1 MEFKKIQ
8 LNGFKSFADKTNFL
22 IEEGLTG
29 IVGPNGCGKSNIV
42 ESLRWVMGET
52 SKSNIV
58 ESLRWVMGET
68 SAKSMRGSGMEDVI
82 FNGTSN
88 KASKNIAEVSIDVE
102 NKNNEGP
109 VQYRDLDQISVRRK
123 IEKDKGSKF
132 YINDKE
138 VRARDAQ
145 MFFADLST
153 GAHSPSMISQGR
165 IGALVTAK
173 PTDRRAILEEAAGIS
188 GLHVRRHEA
197 ELRLGAAENNLKR
210 ADELRR
216 QQEKQLANLQKQA
229 EEATKYKLISEEIKK
244 IEAGLYYLKLL
255 EIDKEIKIENEINN
269 EAEGE
274 VEGFN
279 NKIKI
284 ENEINNEAEGEVEGF
299 NNKITELENLI
310 KIATDKVSPLR
321 EKNIENLSRIQRLNL
336 ELQSL
341 DEENTRIQDE
351 IESINK
357 SISTLDE
364 DINRERGI
372 IIDANSNEKRLKEE
386 KADLI
391 EIDSKYFETEK
402 LSNEDLEN
410 AKKELKKEQE
420 AVDEVVNN
428 IAEGSINISLG
439 PIKNVKNSIN
449 RAKELINS
457 NEIQQAVTL
466 LDRCNMELDNFLND
480 LKNEKSRQELL
491 NVNEK
496 SQNIKQLQEKYADA
510 YSKNQS
516 IKNESIKRN
525 ERIKTIETE
534 IESWKNLL
542 SNSEKM
548 VAELIE
554 RKNKL
559 SDQLKKLENQP
570 RVQAERKGQI
580 SENLRISDK
589 EKVDNDIVIEETDK
603 RIETLRTELNE
614 IQEQSI
620 QIRERKASSGATIE
634 GLQKRKSDLL
644 DRINSELNLS
654 EDNILENSNLN
665 GVEELPNAID
675 QEDAL
680 DKKKQER
687 ESLGSVNLKADEET
701 SKYEDE
707 IKKMEQ
713 DRSDLVTAIVKLK
726 DSINELNQ
734 KGRERLIEAFEK
746 VNRKFNEVY
755 TKLFNGGNAKLE
767 LVDSDDPL
775 EAGLEMLVSPPGK
788 RLQSITLLSG
798 GEQALT
804 ALSLI
809 FAVFLTNPS
818 PICVLDEVD
827 APLDDAN
834 VTRFCNLLE
843 ELIKITN
850 TKFIIV
856 THHALT
862 MSKMN
867 RLYGVTMPEKGISQL
882 VAVDLQKAESMVA

>member
-22 IEEGLTG
+22 IEDGLTG
-29 IVGPNGCGKSNIV
+29 IVGPNGCG
-42 ESLRWVMGET
+42 
-52 SKSNIV
+52 KSNIV

-109 VQYRDLDQISVRRK
+109 VQYRELDQINVRRK

-229 EEATKYKLISEEIKK
+229 EEASKYKLISEEIKK

-255 EIDKEIKIENEINN
+255 EIDKEIKIENEIND
-269 EAEGE
+269 EAGGE

-279 NKIKI
+279 NKI
-284 ENEINNEAEGEVEGF
+284 A
-299 NNKITELENLI
+299 ELENLI
-310 KIATDKVSPLR
+310 KVATEKVSPLR

-341 DEENTRIQDE
+341 DEENTRTQDE
-351 IESINK
+351 IDTINK
-357 SISTLDE
+357 SIKTLDE

-420 AVDEVVNN
+420 LVDEVVNN
-428 IAEGSINISLG
+428 IAEGAVSISIG
-439 PIKNVKNSIN
+439 PITNVQNSIN
-449 RAKELINS
+449 RAKELIDS
-457 NEIQQAVTL
+457 NEINQAVTL
-466 LDRCNMELDNFLND
+466 LDRCNIELDNFLND
-480 LKNEKSRQELL
+480 LKNEKSRKELL
-491 NVNEK
+491 SVNEK

-534 IESWKNLL
+534 IESWKKLL

-548 VAELIE
+548 VTELIE
-554 RKNKL
+554 RKDKL
-559 SDQLKKLENQP
+559 SSQLKELDNQP
-570 RVQAERKGQI
+570 QIQAERKGQI

-589 EKVDNDIVIEETDK
+589 EKIDNDLIIEETDNK
-603 RIETLRTELNE
+603 IETLRNELNE

-634 GLQKRKSDLL
+634 GLKKRKSDLL
-644 DRINSELNLS
+644 DRINSELNLT

-665 GVEELPNAID
+665 GAEELPNAVD
-675 QEDAL
+675 QEDNL

-687 ESLGSVNLKADEET
+687 ERLGSVNLKADEET
-701 SKYEDE
+701 SKYKDE

-713 DRSDLVTAIVKLK
+713 DRSDLVTAIVRLK
-726 DSINELNQ
+726 DSIDELNQ

-755 TKLFNGGNAKLE
+755 TKLFNGGTAKLE

-834 VTRFCNLLE
+834 VTRFCSLLE

>member
-22 IEEGLTG
+22 IENGLTG
-29 IVGPNGCGKSNIV
+29 IVGPNGCG
-42 ESLRWVMGET
+42 
-52 SKSNIV
+52 KSNIV

-82 FNGTSN
+82 FSGTSN
-88 KASKNIAEVSIDVE
+88 KASKNIAEVSVTVTNE
-102 NKNNEGP
+102 KNEGP
-109 VQYRDLDQISVRRK
+109 IQYRELDEVNVRRK

-165 IGALVTAK
+165 IGAIVTAK
-173 PTDRRAILEEAAGIS
+173 PADRRAILEEAAGIS

-197 ELRLGAAENNLKR
+197 ELRLNAAENNLKR

-216 QQEKQLANLQKQA
+216 QQERQLVNLQKQA
-229 EEATKYKLISEEIKK
+229 EEAARYKNMSEEIKK

-255 EIDKEIKIENEINN
+255 EIDKEIKIENEINV
-269 EAEGE
+269 EAETE
-274 VEGFN
+274 VTDFN
-279 NKIKI
+279 NKI
-284 ENEINNEAEGEVEGF
+284 AD
-299 NNKITELENLI
+299 LENLI
-310 KIATDKVSPLR
+310 KTETEKVTPLR
-321 EKNIENLSRIQRLNL
+321 EKNIENLSKIQRLNL

-351 IESINK
+351 IENIK
-357 SISTLDE
+357 KTLQTFEE
-364 DINRERGI
+364 DIGREKGI
-372 IIDANSNEKRLKEE
+372 VIDANSNEKRLKEE
-386 KADLI
+386 KNELI
-391 EIDSKYFETEK
+391 EIDSKYYDTEK
-402 LSNEDLEN
+402 QSDNDLNTSKDKLQSEIE
-410 AKKELKKEQE
+410 K
-420 AVDEVVNN
+420 V
-428 IAEGSINISLG
+428 
-439 PIKNVKNSIN
+439 
-449 RAKELINS
+449 KELINS
-457 NEIQQAVTL
+457 QKNQEAISA
-466 LDRCNMELDNFLND
+466 LDNC
-480 LKNEKSRQELL
+480 KLL
-491 NVNEK
+491 IEA
-496 SQNIKQLQEKYADA
+496 YAGS
-510 YSKNQS
+510 YSKNEN
-516 IKNESIKRN
+516 IKKESVKRN
-525 ERIKTIETE
+525 ERIKVIDTE

-542 SNSEKM
+542 LNSEKM
-548 VAELIE
+548 VSQLTE
-554 RKNKL
+554 RRGKL
-559 SDQLKKLENQP
+559 NDQLSKLDNQP
-570 RVQAERKGQI
+570 KLQAEKKGQI
-580 SENLRISDK
+580 TEGLRISEEEKKENEEIINSTDEKIENLR
-589 EKVDNDIVIEETDK
+589 
-603 RIETLRTELNE
+603 LQLNE

-620 QIRERKASSGATIE
+620 QIRERKASSGATVE
-634 GLQKRKSDLL
+634 GLKKRKNDLI

-654 EDNILENSNLN
+654 EENILENSNLF
-665 GVEELPNAID
+665 GVEELPDAVN
-675 QEDAL
+675 QEDLL

-687 ESLGSVNLKADEET
+687 EKLGSVNLKADEET
-701 SKYEDE
+701 NKYETE
-707 IKKMEQ
+707 IKKMES
-713 DRSDLVTAIVKLK
+713 DRVDLVTAILKLK
-726 DSINELNQ
+726 ESINELNQ
-734 KGRERLIEAFEK
+734 KGRERLIEAFDK
-746 VNRKFNEVY
+746 VDRKFNEVY
-755 TKLFNGGNAKLE
+755 TKLFNGGSAKLE
-767 LVDSDDPL
+767 LVDADDPL

-834 VTRFCNLLE
+834 VTRFCNLLD
-843 ELIKITN
+843 ELTKITD

>member
-42 ESLRWVMGET
+42 ESLRWA
-52 SKSNIV
+52 
-58 ESLRWVMGET
+58 MGET

-88 KASKNIAEVSIDVE
+88 KASKNIAEVSIDLD
-102 NKNNEGP
+102 NKNNDGP
-109 VQYRDLDQISVRRK
+109 VQYREQDQISVRRK

-229 EEATKYKLISEEIKK
+229 EEATKFKSISEEIKK

-269 EAEGE
+269 EAGGE

-279 NKIKI
+279 NKI
-284 ENEINNEAEGEVEGF
+284 N
-299 NNKITELENLI
+299 ELENSI
-310 KIATDKVSPLR
+310 KLASDKVSPLR
-321 EKNIENLSRIQRLNL
+321 EKNIENVSRIQRLNL

-341 DEENTRIQDE
+341 DEENTRVQDE

-357 SISTLDE
+357 SIRTLDE
-364 DINRERGI
+364 DITRERGI

-386 KADLI
+386 KNELI

-402 LSNEDLEN
+402 LSNEDLED

-420 AVDEVVNN
+420 AVDEVVSN
-428 IAEGSINISLG
+428 IAEGTINISVG
-439 PIKNVKNSIN
+439 PIENVKNSIN
-449 RAKELINS
+449 RVKELINS
-457 NEIQQAVTL
+457 NEINQALTL

-480 LKNEKSRQELL
+480 LKNEKSREELL
-491 NVNEK
+491 SVNEK

-559 SDQLKKLENQP
+559 STQLKDLENQP
-570 RVQAERKGQI
+570 RIQAERKGQI

-589 EKVDNDIVIEETDK
+589 DKIDNDSVIEETDK
-603 RIETLRTELNE
+603 QIESLRTQLNE

-634 GLQKRKSDLL
+634 GLQKRKNDLL
-644 DRINSELNLS
+644 DRINSELNLD
-654 EDNILENSNLN
+654 EDDILENSNLY
-665 GVEELPNAID
+665 GAEELPNAID

-713 DRSDLVTAIVKLK
+713 DRTDLVTAIGKLK
-726 DSINELNQ
+726 DSISELNQ

-843 ELIKITN
+843 ELIKITS

>member
-8 LNGFKSFADKTNFL
+8 LNGFKSFADRTNFL
-22 IEEGLTG
+22 IEDGLTG

-52 SKSNIV
+52 S
-58 ESLRWVMGET
+58 
-68 SAKSMRGSGMEDVI
+68 AKSLRGSGMEDVI
-82 FNGTSN
+82 FSGTSN
-88 KASKNIAEVSIDVE
+88 KPSKNIAEVSVTVSNDD
-102 NKNNEGP
+102 NEGP
-109 VQYRDLDQISVRRK
+109 IQFRELNEINVRRK

-173 PTDRRAILEEAAGIS
+173 PTDRRTILEEAAGIS

-197 ELRLGAAENNLKR
+197 ELRLNAAENNLKR
-210 ADELRR
+210 ADELRK

-229 EEATKYKLISEEIKK
+229 EEATKYKNITDEIKK

-255 EIDKEIKIENEINN
+255 EIDKEIRIENEINT
-269 EAEGE
+269 EAETE
-274 VEGFN
+274 VSGFN
-279 NKIKI
+279 NKI
-284 ENEINNEAEGEVEGF
+284 N
-299 NNKITELENLI
+299 ELENLI
-310 KIATDKVSPLR
+310 KLETDKVTPLR
-321 EKNIENLSRIQRLNL
+321 EKNIENLSKIQRLNL

-341 DEENTRIQDE
+341 DEENNRIQDE
-351 IESINK
+351 IKNIKDSLQ
-357 SISTLDE
+357 TFDD
-364 DINRERGI
+364 DIIREKGI
-372 IIDANSNEKRLKEE
+372 VIDANSNEKRLKEE
-386 KADLI
+386 KNELI
-391 EIDSKYFETEK
+391 EIDSKYYQTEK
-402 LSNEDLEN
+402 QSKDDLEN
-410 AKKELKKEQE
+410 AKNRLYSEIDNIKK
-420 AVDEVVNN
+420 
-428 IAEGSINISLG
+428 
-439 PIKNVKNSIN
+439 
-449 RAKELINS
+449 LITS
-457 NEIQQAVTL
+457 K
-466 LDRCNMELDNFLND
+466 
-480 LKNEKSRQELL
+480 KNEEAISML
-491 NVNEK
+491 NNCTVLIE
-496 SQNIKQLQEKYADA
+496 EYADS
-510 YSKNQS
+510 YSKNQN
-516 IKNESIKRN
+516 IKKESVKRN
-525 ERIKTIETE
+525 ERISVIDKE

-548 VAELIE
+548 LIE
-554 RKNKL
+554 LNERKSKL
-559 SDQLKKLENQP
+559 NLQLDKLDNQP
-570 RVQAERKGQI
+570 KIQAEKKGQI
-580 SENLRISDK
+580 SENLRISEEEKK
-589 EKVDNDIVIEETDK
+589 ENESIISITDEK
-603 RIETLRTELNE
+603 IETLRNKLNE

-634 GLQKRKSDLL
+634 GLKKRKNDLV
-644 DRINSELNLS
+644 DRITSELNLN
-654 EDNILENSNLN
+654 EENILENSNLY
-665 GVEELPNAID
+665 GKDELPDAVN
-675 QEDAL
+675 QEDLL

-687 ESLGSVNLKADEET
+687 EKLGSVNLKADEET
-701 SKYEDE
+701 NKYEAE

-713 DRSDLVTAIVKLK
+713 DREDLVTAILKLK
-726 DSINELNQ
+726 ESINELNQ
-734 KGRERLIEAFEK
+734 KGRERLIEAFDK

-755 TKLFNGGNAKLE
+755 TRLFNGGNAKLE

-843 ELIKITN
+843 ELTKITN

>member
-22 IEEGLTG
+22 IEDGLTG
-29 IVGPNGCGKSNIV
+29 IVGPNGCG
-42 ESLRWVMGET
+42 
-52 SKSNIV
+52 KSNIV

-82 FNGTSN
+82 FSGTSN
-88 KASKNIAEVSIDVE
+88 KPSKNIAEVSVTVS
-102 NKNNEGP
+102 NQNSEGTS
-109 VQYRDLDQISVRRK
+109 QFRELDEVNVRRK

-197 ELRLGAAENNLKR
+197 ELRLNAAENNLKR
-210 ADELRR
+210 ADELRK

-229 EEATKYKLISEEIKK
+229 EEATKYKNISDEIKK

-255 EIDKEIKIENEINN
+255 EIDKEIRIENEINT
-269 EAEGE
+269 EAEDE
-274 VEGFN
+274 VS
-279 NKIKI
+279 
-284 ENEINNEAEGEVEGF
+284 GF
-299 NNKITELENLI
+299 NNKITDLENLI
-310 KIATDKVSPLR
+310 KSETEKITPLR
-321 EKNIENLSRIQRLNL
+321 EKNIENLSKIQRLNL
-336 ELQSL
+336 ELQGL
-341 DEENTRIQDE
+341 DRENSRIQSE
-351 IESINK
+351 IENIKK
-357 SISTLDE
+357 SLQTFDD
-364 DINRERGI
+364 DINREKGI

-386 KADLI
+386 KNELI
-391 EIDSKYFETEK
+391 EIDSKYYETEK
-402 LSNEDLEN
+402 KSNQDLN
-410 AKKELKKEQE
+410 DAKKKLDMELEK
-420 AVDEVVNN
+420 V
-428 IAEGSINISLG
+428 
-439 PIKNVKNSIN
+439 
-449 RAKELINS
+449 KELINQ
-457 NEIQQAVTL
+457 N
-466 LDRCNMELDNFLND
+466 
-480 LKNEKSRQELL
+480 
-491 NVNEK
+491 
-496 SQNIKQLQEKYADA
+496 NIKDTINVLDHFKIFIDEYAES
-510 YSKNQS
+510 YSKNQN
-516 IKNESIKRN
+516 IKNESVKRN
-525 ERIKTIETE
+525 ERINIIDKE

-548 VAELIE
+548 VTELSE

-559 SDQLKKLENQP
+559 NLQLEKLDNQP
-570 RVQAERKGQI
+570 ELQAEKKGQI
-580 SENLRISDK
+580 SEGLRISEK
-589 EKVDNDIVIEETDK
+589 EKSENETIINQTDEKIENM
-603 RIETLRTELNE
+603 RVQLNQ

-634 GLQKRKSDLL
+634 GLKKRKNDLV
-644 DRINSELNLS
+644 DRVISELNLS
-654 EDNILENSNLN
+654 ENNILENSNLF
-665 GVEELPNAID
+665 GVDELPDPVN
-675 QEDAL
+675 QEDLL

-687 ESLGSVNLKADEET
+687 ERLGSVNLKADEET
-701 SKYEDE
+701 NKYETE

-713 DRSDLVTAIVKLK
+713 DRADLVTAIVKLK

-734 KGRERLIEAFEK
+734 KGRERLIDAFDK
-746 VNRKFNEVY
+746 VNRKFNDVY

-834 VTRFCNLLE
+834 VTRFCSLLE

>member
-8 LNGFKSFADKTNFL
+8 LNGFKSFAEKTNFL
-22 IEEGLTG
+22 IEDGLTG
-29 IVGPNGCGKSNIV
+29 IVGPNGCG
-42 ESLRWVMGET
+42 
-52 SKSNIV
+52 KSNIV

-82 FNGTSN
+82 FSGTSN
-88 KASKNIAEVSIDVE
+88 KASKNIAEVSIEVE
-102 NKNNEGP
+102 NKDKEGP
-109 VQYRDLDQISVRRK
+109 IQYRELEQIQVRRK

-229 EEATKYKLISEEIKK
+229 EEATKYKLISDQIKK
-244 IEAGLYYLKLL
+244 IEAGIYYLKLL
-255 EIDKEIKIENEINN
+255 EIDKEIRIENEINT

-279 NKIKI
+279 NKIS
-284 ENEINNEAEGEVEGF
+284 
-299 NNKITELENLI
+299 ELENSI
-310 KIATDKVSPLR
+310 KTFTDKVNPLR

-351 IESINK
+351 IESIKK
-357 SISTLDE
+357 SIQTLDD
-364 DINRERGI
+364 DITREKGI

-386 KADLI
+386 KTELI
-391 EIDSKYFETEK
+391 ETDSKYFETEK
-402 LSNEDLEN
+402 LSNEELES
-410 AKKELKKEQE
+410 AKNKLKEEQK
-420 AVDEVVNN
+420 AVDEVVNSL
-428 IAEGSINISLG
+428 AEETVNISVG
-439 PIKNVKNSIN
+439 PIRNVKNTIS
-449 RAKELINS
+449 RVKELIDS
-457 NEIQQAVTL
+457 NEINQAVTL
-466 LDRCNMELDNFLND
+466 LDRCNMELDGFLND
-480 LKNEKSRQELL
+480 LKNERSRSELL
-491 NVNEK
+491 GVSEK
-496 SQNIKQLQEKYADA
+496 SENIKLLQEKYADA

-542 SNSEKM
+542 TNSEKM
-548 VAELIE
+548 VNELTQ
-554 RKNKL
+554 RKEKL
-559 SDQLKKLENQP
+559 SKQLSDLENQP
-570 RVQAERKGQI
+570 RAQAERKGQI

-589 EKVDNDIVIEETDK
+589 EKIDNEAIIDETDQK
-603 RIETLRTELNE
+603 IEMLRTQLNE

-634 GLQKRKSDLL
+634 GLQKRKNDLL
-644 DRINSELNLS
+644 DRISSELNLN

-665 GVEELPNAID
+665 GVEELPNPVD

-687 ESLGSVNLKADEET
+687 EKLGSVNLKADEET
-701 SKYEDE
+701 SKYEEE

-713 DRSDLVTAIVKLK
+713 DRADLVTAIVKLK

-834 VTRFCNLLE
+834 VTRFCSLLE

-867 RLYGVTMPEKGISQL
+867 RLYGVTMPQKGISQL

>member
-1 MEFKKIQ
+1 MEFKKIH
-8 LNGFKSFADKTNFL
+8 LNGFKSFAEKTNFL

-52 SKSNIV
+52 S
-58 ESLRWVMGET
+58 
-68 SAKSMRGSGMEDVI
+68 AKSMRGSGMEDVI
-82 FNGTSN
+82 FSGTSN
-88 KASKNIAEVSIDVE
+88 KASKNIAEVSVSVSNE
-102 NKNNEGP
+102 NHDGP
-109 VQYRDLDQISVRRK
+109 TQYKDLDQINVRRK

-173 PTDRRAILEEAAGIS
+173 PTDRRAILEEAANIS

-197 ELRLGAAENNLKR
+197 ELRLNAADTNLKR
-210 ADELRR
+210 ADELRK

-255 EIDKEIKIENEINN
+255 NIDNEIKIENEINT
-269 EAEGE
+269 EAEEE
-274 VEGFN
+274 VSGFN
-279 NKIKI
+279 QQISLF
-284 ENEINNEAEGEVEGF
+284 ENSV
-299 NNKITELENLI
+299 KTE
-310 KIATDKVSPLR
+310 TDKISPLR
-321 EKNIENLSRIQRLNL
+321 EKNIENISRIQRMNL

-341 DEENTRIQDE
+341 DEENLRTQDE
-351 IESINK
+351 IENFKK
-357 SISTLDE
+357 SLKTIEE
-364 DINRERGI
+364 DIDREKGI
-372 IIDANSNEKRLKEE
+372 VIDANSNDKRLKEE
-386 KADLI
+386 KNQLI
-391 EIDSKYFETEK
+391 EIDSKYFETER
-402 LSNEDLEN
+402 LSNKDLEE
-410 AKKELKKEQE
+410 AKNKLKEEQK
-420 AVDEVVNN
+420 AVDEIIDIFASSN
-428 IAEGSINISLG
+428 INISID
-439 PIKNVKNSIN
+439 PIKEVIN
-449 RAKELINS
+449 TIEKVKELINK
-457 NEIQQAVTL
+457 NEVNQALTL
-466 LDRCNMELDNFLND
+466 LDRSKIELNNFLNALAND
-480 LKNEKSRQELL
+480 ESKKKLSNINDKND
-491 NVNEK
+491 
-496 SQNIKQLQEKYADA
+496 NIKVLQENYADSF
-510 YSKNQS
+510 SKNQS
-516 IKNESIKRN
+516 IKKDSVKRN
-525 ERIKTIETE
+525 ERIRTIETE
-534 IESWKNLL
+534 MESWKSLL

-548 VAELIE
+548 VRELSE
-554 RKNKL
+554 RKNKSL
-559 SDQLKKLENQP
+559 SQLNERDQKPKI
-570 RVQAERKGQI
+570 QAEKKGQI
-580 SENLRISDK
+580 TEGLRIAEN
-589 EKVDNDIVIEETDK
+589 EKNENETIIDETDK
-603 RIETLRTELNE
+603 NINSLRLELNE
-614 IQEQSI
+614 IQEKSI
-620 QIRERKASSGATIE
+620 QIRERKASSSATIE
-634 GLQKRKSDLL
+634 GLKKRKSDLL
-644 DRINSELNLS
+644 ERVQSELNF
-654 EDNILENSNLN
+654 EEKNIFENSNLYDLEN
-665 GVEELPNAID
+665 LPDSISQEE
-675 QEDAL
+675 EL
-680 DKKKQER
+680 DKKKRER
-687 ESLGSVNLKADEET
+687 EKLGSVNLRADEET
-701 SKYEDE
+701 NKYEVE

-713 DRSDLVTAIVKLK
+713 DRADLVSAIIKLK
-726 DSINELNQ
+726 ESINELNQ
-734 KGRERLIEAFEK
+734 KGRERLLEAFGK

-834 VTRFCNLLE
+834 VTRFCGLLE
-843 ELIKITN
+843 DLTKITN

-882 VAVDLQKAESMVA
+882 VAVDLQKAEGMVA

>member
-1 MEFKKIQ
+1 MEFKRIQ
-8 LNGFKSFADKTNFL
+8 LNGFKSFADKTNFF
-22 IEEGLTG
+22 IEAGLTG

-42 ESLRWVMGET
+42 ESLRWA
-52 SKSNIV
+52 
-58 ESLRWVMGET
+58 MGET

-88 KASKNIAEVSIDVE
+88 KTSKNIAEVSITLD
-102 NKNNEGP
+102 NTGHEGP
-109 VQYRDLDQISVRRK
+109 TQYKELDQVEVRRK

-132 YINDKE
+132 YINNKE

-173 PTDRRAILEEAAGIS
+173 PTDRRSILEEAANIS

-197 ELRLGAAENNLKR
+197 ELRLNAAETNLKR
-210 ADELRR
+210 ADELRK

-244 IEAGLYYLKLL
+244 IEAGLYYLRLL
-255 EIDKEIKIENEINN
+255 DIDNEIRIENEINI
-269 EAEGE
+269 EAEGG
-274 VEGFN
+274 VSNFN
-279 NKIKI
+279 QQ
-284 ENEINNEAEGEVEGF
+284 
-299 NNKITELENLI
+299 ITEYENSI
-310 KIATDKVSPLR
+310 KSETDKVTPLR
-321 EKNIENLSRIQRLNL
+321 EKNIENLSKIQRMNL

-341 DEENTRIQDE
+341 DEENVRTQDE
-351 IESINK
+351 IENFKK
-357 SISTLDE
+357 SLKTIEE
-364 DINRERGI
+364 DIDREKGI
-372 IIDANSNEKRLKEE
+372 VIDANSNEKRLKEE
-386 KADLI
+386 KGELL

-402 LSNEDLEN
+402 LSNEDLEK
-410 AKKELKKEQE
+410 AKSLLKDEQK
-420 AVDEVVNN
+420 AVDGIIDIFANGN
-428 IAEGSINISLG
+428 INISID
-439 PIKNVKNSIN
+439 PIKEVIN
-449 RAKELINS
+449 TIEKIKELINS
-457 NEIQQAVTL
+457 NEVNQALTL
-466 LDRCNMELDNFLND
+466 LDRTKIGLNNFLNNLAND
-480 LKNEKSRQELL
+480 ESKNKLTSINEK
-491 NVNEK
+491 ND
-496 SQNIKQLQEKYADA
+496 NIKLLQEKYADSF
-510 YSKNQS
+510 SKNQS
-516 IKNESIKRN
+516 IKKESIKRN
-525 ERIKTIETE
+525 ERIKAIKIEV
-534 IESWKNLL
+534 ESWKNLL
-542 SNSEKM
+542 LNSQKM
-548 VAELIE
+548 FAELTE

-559 SDQLKKLENQP
+559 LSQLNERDQQP
-570 RVQAERKGQI
+570 RVQAEKKGQI
-580 SENLRISDK
+580 TEGLRISGN
-589 EKVDNDIVIEETDK
+589 EKIENEKFIEETDK
-603 RIETLRTELNE
+603 KINSLRLELNE
-614 IQEQSI
+614 VQEKSI

-634 GLQKRKSDLL
+634 GLKKRKDDLL
-644 DRINSELNLS
+644 ERINSELNL
-654 EDNILENSNLN
+654 EEENILEKSNLN
-665 GVEELPNAID
+665 GVEELPNSTT

-680 DKKKQER
+680 DEKKRER
-687 ESLGSVNLKADEET
+687 EKLGSVNLRADEET
-701 SKYEDE
+701 SKYEVE

-713 DRSDLVTAIVKLK
+713 DREDLVSAILKLK
-726 DSINELNQ
+726 ESINELNQ
-734 KGRERLIEAFEK
+734 KGRERLLEAFEK

-834 VTRFCNLLE
+834 VTRFCGLLE
-843 ELIKITN
+843 DLTKITN

-882 VAVDLQKAESMVA
+882 VAVDLEKAESMVA

>member
-22 IEEGLTG
+22 IENGLTG
-29 IVGPNGCGKSNIV
+29 IVGPNGCG
-42 ESLRWVMGET
+42 
-52 SKSNIV
+52 KSNIV

-82 FNGTSN
+82 FSGTSN
-88 KASKNIAEVSIDVE
+88 KPSKNIAEVSVTVANE
-102 NKNNEGP
+102 NNEGP
-109 VQYRDLDQISVRRK
+109 VQFRELDEINVRRK

-197 ELRLGAAENNLKR
+197 ELRLSAAENNLKR

-216 QQEKQLANLQKQA
+216 QQERQLANLQKQA
-229 EEATKYKLISEEIKK
+229 EEATKYKNISDEIKK

-255 EIDKEIKIENEINN
+255 EIDKEIKIENEINT
-269 EAEGE
+269 EAETE
-274 VEGFN
+274 VSGFN
-279 NKIKI
+279 NKI
-284 ENEINNEAEGEVEGF
+284 NELEKLIKTEVD
-299 NNKITELENLI
+299 KIT
-310 KIATDKVSPLR
+310 PLR
-321 EKNIENLSRIQRLNL
+321 EKNIENLSKIQRLNL
-336 ELQSL
+336 ELKSL
-341 DEENTRIQDE
+341 DEENSRIQDE
-351 IESINK
+351 IENVKK
-357 SISTLDE
+357 SLQTIDDDIS
-364 DINRERGI
+364 RERGI
-372 IIDANSNEKRLKEE
+372 VIDANSNEKRLKEE
-386 KADLI
+386 KSELI
-391 EIDSKYFETEK
+391 EIDSKYYQTEK
-402 LSNEDLEN
+402 QSNEDLEN
-410 AKKELKKEQE
+410 SKNKLKLE
-420 AVDEVVNN
+420 
-428 IAEGSINISLG
+428 INK
-439 PIKNVKNSIN
+439 IKQ
-449 RAKELINS
+449 LINS
-457 NEIQQAVTL
+457 QKNDDAIKS
-466 LDRCNMELDNFLND
+466 LDDCQFVIE
-480 LKNEKSRQELL
+480 E
-491 NVNEK
+491 
-496 SQNIKQLQEKYADA
+496 YADS
-510 YSKNQS
+510 YSKNQN
-516 IKNESIKRN
+516 IKRESVKRN
-525 ERIKTIETE
+525 ERIAIIDKE

-548 VAELIE
+548 VAELSD

-559 SDQLKKLENQP
+559 NVQRDKLDNQP
-570 RVQAERKGQI
+570 KFQAEKKGQI
-580 SENLRISDK
+580 SENLRISEN
-589 EKVDNDIVIEETDK
+589 EKNENEQIINTTDEK
-603 RIETLRTELNE
+603 IDTLRNQLNE

-634 GLQKRKSDLL
+634 GLKKRKNDLV
-644 DRINSELNLS
+644 DRIISELNLT
-654 EDNILENSNLN
+654 EENILENSNLF
-665 GVEELPNAID
+665 GVEELPDAVN
-675 QEDAL
+675 QEDLL

-687 ESLGSVNLKADEET
+687 EKLGSVNLKADEET
-701 SKYEDE
+701 VKYETE

-713 DRSDLVTAIVKLK
+713 DRADLVTAIIKLK

-734 KGRERLIEAFEK
+734 KGRERLIEAFDK

-834 VTRFCNLLE
+834 VTRFCGLLE

>member
-52 SKSNIV
+52 S
-58 ESLRWVMGET
+58 
-68 SAKSMRGSGMEDVI
+68 AKSMRGSGMEDVI
-82 FNGTSN
+82 FSGTSN

-109 VQYRDLDQISVRRK
+109 VQYRELEEINIRRK

-197 ELRLGAAENNLKR
+197 ELRLNAAENNLKR

-229 EEATKYKLISEEIKK
+229 EEASKYKLITNEIKK
-244 IEAGLYYLKLL
+244 IEAGLYYLKLI
-255 EIDKEIKIENEINN
+255 EIDREIQIENEINS
-269 EAEGE
+269 EAGGE

-279 NKIKI
+279 AKIS
-284 ENEINNEAEGEVEGF
+284 EI
-299 NNKITELENLI
+299 ENLI
-310 KIATDKVSPLR
+310 KTALDKVSPLR

-341 DEENTRIQDE
+341 DEENTRTQDE
-351 IESINK
+351 IETIKK
-357 SISTLDE
+357 SVQTLDE
-364 DINRERGI
+364 DITRERGI

-386 KADLI
+386 KNDLI
-391 EIDSKYFETEK
+391 EVDSKYFETEK
-402 LSNEDLEN
+402 LSNEELED
-410 AKKELKKEQE
+410 AKKKLKEEQK
-420 AVDEVVNN
+420 AVDEVVSN
-428 IAEGSINISLG
+428 IAEGTINISVG
-439 PIKNVKNSIN
+439 PIRNVKNSID
-449 RAKELINS
+449 RVKELIDT
-457 NEIQQAVTL
+457 NEIGQVVTL
-466 LDRCNMELDNFLND
+466 LDRCKIELDNFLND
-480 LKNEKSRQELL
+480 LKNEKSREELL
-491 NVNEK
+491 RVNEK
-496 SQNIKQLQEKYADA
+496 SQNIRQLQEKYADA

-534 IESWKNLL
+534 IDSWKNLL

-548 VAELIE
+548 VNELTE

-559 SDQLKKLENQP
+559 TIQLKELENQP
-570 RVQAERKGQI
+570 SVQAERKGQI

-589 EKVDNDIVIEETDK
+589 EKINNDSVIKETDQK
-603 RIETLRTELNE
+603 IETLRTELNE

-644 DRINSELNLS
+644 DRINSELSLT
-654 EDNILENSNLN
+654 EENILENSNLN
-665 GVEELPNAID
+665 GVEELPNAVD

-687 ESLGSVNLKADEET
+687 ERLGSVNLKADEET

-713 DRSDLVTAIVKLK
+713 DRTDLVTAIVKLK

-734 KGRERLIEAFEK
+734 KGRERLTEAFEK

-834 VTRFCNLLE
+834 VTRFCSLLE